1 MSEEMHFEDWSPI
14 QDYFEMEKMK
24 HLEILIDLENQLK
37 VEKLPKRRKALMGI
51 KKKMVLWVRMLDGDS
66 EALVELSVQR
76 GLMSKEDAAW
86 IRREYRKEAKMQE
99 REVE

>member
-1 MSEEMHFEDWSPI
+1 MSDEMDFEDLSSV
-14 QDYFEMEKMK
+14 QDYFETEKMRYI
-24 HLEILIDLENQLK
+24 EIIKDLENQLK
-37 VEKLPKRRKALMGI
+37 VEQSPKRRKALMGI

-66 EALVELSVQR
+66 EALVELSFQR

-99 REVE
+99 R